1 MVKRKEKKG
10 RKCAAKNEKR
20 KTEAFPFPQLIHN
33 IHTIPLPSTSIRVSN
48 CWRHQWIAAQLRV
61 DSASPKTWKY
71 DKKERTP
78 FRLLAEAHTPFSP
91 RVISL
96 SLRLSLYNASAHHHP
111 LSHKPSLPINSPMAT
126 SARPAVVPRGNAVY
140 LHQLYRDPEPPPP
153 PPPQEQLPFARR
165 ELMFYCGAVKWGVL
179 FFLAVASFVM
189 LMWMFFHPTFPL
201 LSVASAA
208 ISNVS
213 ITAAGTTAECNVT
226 LVLTN
231 PNRHL
236 TATYDRMKILLL
248 YASQEV
254 LLSQFHQPPIV
265 QARRS
270 RITFQTNLSFSGVN
284 LGSGVL
290 SAMKQDFDSGSL
302 GFEMKIFS
310 VIKYRSG
317 KWKTNSHF
325 MRAFCGGVSFAFTSS
340 NRPGIFLNPYQECE
354 VYLYSK

>member
-1 MVKRKEKKG
+1 MRGKKWKEKNRSLSVSAADSQHPYHTTAVYQYQSFELLASSMDSRATPSRLSLPENLEIRQKRK
-10 RKCAAKNEKR
+10 N
-20 KTEAFPFPQLIHN
+20 
-33 IHTIPLPSTSIRVSN
+33 
-48 CWRHQWIAAQLRV
+48 
-61 DSASPKTWKY
+61 
-71 DKKERTP
+71 
-78 FRLLAEAHTPFSP
+78 PFSP
-91 RVISL
+91 KLIPLFPHVLSL

-140 LHQLYRDPEPPPP
+140 LHQLYRDPEP

-213 ITAAGTTAECNVT
+213 ITAAGATAECNVT

-354 VYLYSK
+354 VYLYSKWNKM